1 MRHLPPLAPF
11 LGQEQELIAEDVEA
25 EAQEAVDAEIAAE
38 REAVAS
44 QEDGMEAA
52 AAVMAEA
59 ERAVEAAATARATRQ
74 EQRGRLVDSQRE
86 AELETAQVLGE
97 IGKAQ
102 QKLRVVQGAMREE
115 AGKGVGDG
123 GSAITTIVGES
134 LGGIFVNKMLTIVV
148 RPLLFC

>member
-1 MRHLPPLAPF
+1 M
-11 LGQEQELIAEDVEA
+11 
-25 EAQEAVDAEIAAE
+25 
-38 REAVAS
+38 AS
-44 QEDGMEAA
+44 QEGGVEAA

-102 QKLRVVQGAMREE
+102 QKLRVVQIALREE
-115 AGKGVGDG
+115 AGEGVGDG

-134 LGGIFVNKMLTIVV
+134 LVFVFINKMLTNVV
-148 RPLLFC
+148 RPLLFR